1 MSSGGGTGGDGD
13 GRKKGSR
20 EKRLKLKRTSE
31 WNAERGRNSYGR
43 EGEAGEIK
51 L

>member
-1 MSSGGGTGGDGD
+1 METVAKREKK
-13 GRKKGSR
+13 RKKSL
-20 EKRLKLKRTSE
+20 RLKLKRTSE